1 MGHPNFYSPPDEPGW
16 KTVNPLKMPRPK
28 VESNKSKPKAK
39 PLKLDEKKRR
49 KSQEKFDSTKMKTD

>member
-1 MGHPNFYSPPDEPGW
+1 MINYIKPNPKEPPDPSKPGW
-16 KTVNPLKMPRPK
+16 KTVNPLQMPRPK

-49 KSQEKFDSTKMKTD
+49 KSQE